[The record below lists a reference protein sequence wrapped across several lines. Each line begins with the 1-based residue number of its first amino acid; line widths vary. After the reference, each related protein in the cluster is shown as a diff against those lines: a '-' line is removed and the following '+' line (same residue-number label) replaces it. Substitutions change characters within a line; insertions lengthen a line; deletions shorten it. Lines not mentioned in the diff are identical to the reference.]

1 LQAFLA
7 ASVLPELAEAMVRVM
22 RERPEDPIQFLAAQ
36 LRARSDEKIAMAEQ
50 KAKKRFMDL
59 LNQ

>member
-1 LQAFLA
+1 
-7 ASVLPELAEAMVRVM
+7 VLPELAEAMVRVM